1 MQLLYVVVLKGSD
14 GRFPSSFIAI
24 SVSTLQWQCGLW
36 DCWSACQTILE
47 TAFNIHRPRQ
57 DFRVRNLICIYYVQP
72 NAKITH
78 IILYYVEHITA
89 SKSYNQSSPVKH
101 RWFLITFA
109 AWPRRWIA
117 SLLKKVSHAWSTNL
131 GANFK
136 SPPQKKTAINQS
148 INQSISKEKYSQM
161 IAPQKRLSISE
172 MYSRRLY
179 WLGGGSG
186 GTTPAVW
193 GRWFL
198 ASQLRH
204 TSRQS
209 RNHSSNDEEGPLVIN
224 RHDGPVM
231 RWWSCQY
238 AKTVDR

>member
-72 NAKITH
+72 NGKITH

-101 RWFLITFA
+101 R
-109 AWPRRWIA
+109 
-117 SLLKKVSHAWSTNL
+117 
-131 GANFK
+131 
-136 SPPQKKTAINQS
+136 
-148 INQSISKEKYSQM
+148 
-161 IAPQKRLSISE
+161 
-172 MYSRRLY
+172 
-179 WLGGGSG
+179 
-186 GTTPAVW
+186 
-193 GRWFL
+193 
-198 ASQLRH
+198 
-204 TSRQS
+204 
-209 RNHSSNDEEGPLVIN
+209 
-224 RHDGPVM
+224 
-231 RWWSCQY
+231 
-238 AKTVDR
+238 